1 MIIENCGVF
10 FNYFLKE
17 KNSFMRYEK
26 MMESEITITF
36 TLLSITSIKLV
47 ERKNGI
53 SVVVGL
59 KSILQSKKECFF
71 LSRNSAWICI
81 NGTLKL

>member
-1 MIIENCGVF
+1 
-10 FNYFLKE
+10 
-17 KNSFMRYEK
+17 

-59 KSILQSKKECFF
+59 K
-71 LSRNSAWICI
+71 I
-81 NGTLKL
+81 NLAE